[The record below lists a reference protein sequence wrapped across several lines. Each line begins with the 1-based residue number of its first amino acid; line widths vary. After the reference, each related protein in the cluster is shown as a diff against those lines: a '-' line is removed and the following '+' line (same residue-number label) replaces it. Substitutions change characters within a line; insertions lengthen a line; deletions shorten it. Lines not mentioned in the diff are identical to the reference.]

1 MAPFKL
7 KFRMGSSRSTSQEHD
22 PDPQVNEALLGAQSQ
37 QQNGQPLQEAVEA
50 SSSSSLDLA
59 DSSSLGQLSSERK
72 LLLPPTTSSSTMRLG
87 KDDTVASC
95 TQSNPEWVSRTK
107 QSSFK

>member
-1 MAPFKL
+1 
-7 KFRMGSSRSTSQEHD
+7 MGSSRSTSQEHD

-37 QQNGQPLQEAVEA
+37 QQPHPQPLQEAVEA

-72 LLLPPTTSSSTMRLG
+72 LLLPPTTNNTMRMG
-87 KDDTVASC
+87 KDW
-95 TQSNPEWVSRTK
+95 TQ
-107 QSSFK
+107 